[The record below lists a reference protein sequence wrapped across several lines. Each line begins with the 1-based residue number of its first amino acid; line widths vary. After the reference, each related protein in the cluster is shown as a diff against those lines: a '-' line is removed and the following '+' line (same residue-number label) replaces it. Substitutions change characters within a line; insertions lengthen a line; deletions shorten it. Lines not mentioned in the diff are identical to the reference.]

1 MFKTLTATFESEEA
15 LKNVKAEIVSA
26 AIAGFP
32 QEKIFLDKDKKEVKV
47 IIPAAVESQIREIFK
62 DHDAKNVTEREW
74 KE

>member
-1 MFKTLTATFESEEA
+1 MFKTLTATFESAEA

-26 AIAGFP
+26 DIAGFP
-32 QEKIFLDKDKKEVKV
+32 QEKIFIDKDKKEIKV
-47 IIPAAVESQIREIFK
+47 ITPTAIEAQIREIFQ